1 MVTSETIRNINLT
14 SKQLDINYGLGQE
27 LIVIDELKKYY
38 PSVKKTTYKYCL
50 YDYESNSSIFEL
62 KSRRILK
69 DTYRDILI
77 NTTKIECL
85 LHHDKKGYVL
95 FNLYD
100 GLYKF
105 KVTDKS
111 LKDCRFGQG
120 GRTDRG
126 CDERNDVCFVPT
138 RLLKKIA

>member
-1 MVTSETIRNINLT
+1 MSISIKAKDLNF
-14 SKQLDINYGLGQE
+14 GLQKE
-27 LIVIDELKKYY
+27 LIVLDILKKHY
-38 PSVKKTTYKYCL
+38 PSVYRKTYKYCL
-50 YDYESNSSIFEL
+50 YDFESNSSVFEL

-69 DTYRDILI
+69 DTYKDILI

-85 LHHDKKGYVL
+85 LHHEKRGYVL
-95 FNLYD
+95 FNFRD

-111 LKDCRFGQG
+111 LKECRFSEG

-126 CDERNDVCFVPT
+126 CCEINDCCFIPS
-138 RLLKKIA
+138 RLLKRIC

>member
-1 MVTSETIRNINLT
+1 MCK
-14 SKQLDINYGLGQE
+14 KQKDLNYGLE
-27 LIVIDELKKYY
+27 KEIIVLDELKKYY
-38 PSVKKTTYKYCL
+38 PSVEKTKDKYCL
-50 YDYESNSSIFEL
+50 YDFESKSSIFEL

-105 KVTDKS
+105 RVTDKS
-111 LKDCRFGQG
+111 LKYCDFRRG
-120 GRTDRG
+120 GRSDRG
-126 CDERNDVCFVPT
+126 SCEINDCCFIPT
-138 RLLKKIA
+138 RLLRKIC

>member
-1 MVTSETIRNINLT
+1 MLT
-14 SKQLDINYGLGQE
+14 SQTINNIYNNKQNDINYGLQNE
-27 LIVIDELKKYY
+27 IIVLDKLKKYY
-38 PSVKKTTYKYCL
+38 PSVKKTTYQYCL

-62 KSRRILK
+62 KSRRIYK
-69 DTYRDILI
+69 DTFPDVLI

-95 FNLYD
+95 FHFYD

-105 KVTDKS
+105 RVTDKS
-111 LKDCRFGQG
+111 LKECRFSRG

-126 CDERNDVCFVPT
+126 CDERNDCCYIPT
-138 RLLKKIA
+138 RLLKKIL